1 MAQKLKRSTMVII
14 GGVSI
19 IVIIGVALVLWFPS
33 WLEDSRKEEFERGR
47 YEHSFEALESSWHDI
62 RIELVRT
69 ALIISSCESHNQLY
83 CDSIERHRNQLLEWE
98 MPEKL
103 EEGDAGTYQRASDRN
118 DWRVMLN
125 SNTIDQNDYYIERI
139 HGAGIDEDLAGMI
152 NTVVQESRSA
162 RSSLYLAELELISD
176 PDNEEVLEAKEHLE
190 AAYAEFETTDLPSG
204 WNVDDVEAVLTELR
218 DARSRLD
225 ELIIF

>member
-1 MAQKLKRSTMVII
+1 MAEEKSSRTKLLIGAVAVLVII
-14 GGVSI
+14 GTAFWLLSRAEESRQEAFARGYYKHSYE
-19 IVIIGVALVLWFPS
+19 VL
-33 WLEDSRKEEFERGR
+33 EG
-47 YEHSFEALESSWHDI
+47 SSHDI
-62 RIELVRT
+62 RVELVRT

-152 NTVVQESRSA
+152 DTVVQEARSA